1 MFVMKFLSADWRSSD
16 GRTDWLTMLE
26 DVFYNQSCLR
36 VSLLAGELRDDI
48 YSYYLLE
55 ASKQLSVNITVFVF
69 LLSFLFKFIS
79 HCNIV
84 GSHWDMMKFIIFTI
98 LSPVVLSL
106 SNDSGDVG
114 VPMYCDEC
122 LEITV
127 TSSAGASIHQPQ
139 TLGRSVTE
147 GWWTF
152 MLS

>member
-26 DVFYNQSCLR
+26 DVNHVFGSL
-36 VSLLAGELRDDI
+36 SLLG
-48 YSYYLLE
+48 SYGTTFI
-55 ASKQLSVNITVFVF
+55 KQLSVNITVFVF
-69 LLSFLFKFIS
+69 LLSFLLKFIS
-79 HCNIV
+79 HCIIV
-84 GSHWDMMKFIIFTI
+84 GWHWDMMKFIIFTI

-152 MLS
+152 MLTWRKPPKRGKW